1 MIGTVYMENE
11 KFNYNELTLIYRGLL
26 LLFAKSNKRLN
37 NYIKIKSEPDEEM
50 LNELTKDKDTI
61 KKLLDKIYKLEQQK
75 FERNDDI

>member
-1 MIGTVYMENE
+1 MENE

>member
-1 MIGTVYMENE
+1 MIYVENE

-37 NYIKIKSEPDEEM
+37 NYIEIKFEPDEEM

-61 KKLLDKIYKLEQQK
+61 KKLLDKIYKLEQEK

>member
-1 MIGTVYMENE
+1 MIYVENE

-26 LLFAKSNKRLN
+26 LLFAKLNKRLN
-37 NYIKIKSEPDEEM
+37 NYIEIKFEPDEEM

-61 KKLLDKIYKLEQQK
+61 KKLLDKIYKLEQEK